1 MAERGGVLIDRF
13 YAQFFAHGPV
23 QREPRRPSAYF
34 NPYSAY
40 ENSLRNFWNHYL
52 GKSRQYKR
60 PHDTT
65 FSVISKSLMLW
76 RYVKSCDIIYMS
88 IHCPSI
94 ILYIYHF
101 RQFRTSFSSVTCPE
115 PACSSRLVP
124 SSTSGL
130 RCEGSGFSTDFAQV

>member
-1 MAERGGVLIDRF
+1 MHNSLHMAL
-13 YAQFFAHGPV
+13 
-23 QREPRRPSAYF
+23 
-34 NPYSAY
+34 YSA
-40 ENSLRNFWNHYL
+40 SLAGLLLILTHTQHTKTHFDICVWNHYL
-52 GKSRQYKR
+52 GKSRQYMR